1 MFWSQRPFVRI
12 LLFLV
17 LGILCWYYSV
27 SVIHLSTE
35 SVFVATS
42 MVLILY
48 GVFVVYGVRYSL
60 RWMPGFT
67 FGLLFF
73 LLGFLLSQRQNIEPV
88 EWEEGEYLVVARLVT
103 EPQVGDKI
111 LKAEL
116 ESLSILNSSQNPGNQ
131 KMLAYFENCDRAD
144 SLRYG
149 DLLVYSGVLHPID
162 SPSNPGEFNYKEYL
176 ARRNI
181 AYTVYLKE
189 ASWKWLKNDPVNPWL
204 SIAYEARRKLQ
215 KILFSSGLGSEGYAV
230 ASAILLGNDDLM
242 NAELRDNYVYAGAM
256 HILCVSG
263 LHVGIIF
270 LIFNYLLGFLDR
282 TKRLRIL
289 KAIFLLALIWTYAS
303 VTGLSPSVRRAGLM
317 VTLFIVGQLILRK
330 KDNLNTLA
338 TSAVILLLF
347 DPMLIF
353 HLGFQLSYVAVL
365 GILFLYKPIYQVFYI
380 KNYYLNTIWSI
391 SALSVA
397 AQLATF
403 PIAVHYFHFFPNWFW
418 LSNLITYPLSFL
430 VLAGGMTFIIFSW
443 VPFVSG
449 VLGWMLSGL
458 VYILNYSVGLVRFLP
473 FPGMTHLHIPTVEVL
488 LIYSFIFMLFLLI
501 TQRMWKLLFPVMAL
515 ITIIL
520 SVETVQHWRH
530 MNQEGLAVYNLRKHT
545 VVQVVNGR
553 KSHVFADSVIAA
565 DLNQASFV
573 MKSAQSEWGLNQP
586 KVYPIKKFCSAL
598 SANSCENDY
607 FFMVRNQRFMIL
619 TSEDRYFPQSDPFML
634 DVLIVTGNPEIPA
647 SCLMQIFHAKK
658 IIADGSVP
666 SYYKEKLSK
675 LADEHHICYFDTTKD
690 GAFLDGLE

>member
-1 MFWSQRPFVRI
+1 MFF
-12 LLFLV
+12 V

-27 SVIHLSTE
+27 AVICFSTA
-35 SVFVATS
+35 SVFVATI

-48 GVFVVYGVRYSL
+48 GLFVVYGVRYSL

-73 LLGFLLSQRQNIEPV
+73 MLGFLLSQQQHIEPV
-88 EWEEGEYLVVARLVT
+88 VWGEDEYRVVARLVT

-116 ESLSILNSSQNPGNQ
+116 ECLTILNSSQKPGNE
-131 KMLAYFENCDRAD
+131 KMMAYFEKSDRAD

-149 DLLVYSGVLHPID
+149 DVLIFSGVPRLID
-162 SPSNPGEFNYKEYL
+162 PPSNPGEFNYKEYL

-181 AYTVYLKE
+181 TYSVYLKE
-189 ASWKWLKNDPVNPWL
+189 VSWKWLKNDPVNPWL
-204 SIAYEARRKLQ
+204 SIAYGARRKLQ
-215 KILFSSGLGSEGYAV
+215 KILYSSGLNSEGYAV

-242 NAELRDNYVYAGAM
+242 NADLRDNFVYAGAM

-270 LIFNYLLGFLDR
+270 LIFNILLGFLDR
-282 TKRLRIL
+282 TKRLRIF
-289 KAIFLLALIWTYAS
+289 KAIVLLVLIWTYAS

-317 VTLFIVGQLILRK
+317 VTLFIVGQMILRK

-353 HLGFQLSYVAVL
+353 HLGFQLSYAAVL
-365 GILFLYKPIYQVFYI
+365 GILFLYNPIYQVFYI
-380 KNYYLNTIWSI
+380 RNYLLDKIWSI
-391 SALSVA
+391 TALSVA

-418 LSNLITYPLSFL
+418 LSNLVTYPLSFL
-430 VLAGGMTFIIFSW
+430 VLTGGMAFILFSW

-449 VLGWMLSGL
+449 ILGWMLAGL
-458 VYILNYSVGLVRFLP
+458 VYILNYLVGLVRFLP

-488 LIYSFIFMLFLLI
+488 LIYSFIFMLFVLI
-501 TQRMWKLLFPVMAL
+501 TRKMWKLLFPVMVLA
-515 ITIIL
+515 TIIL
-520 SVETVQHWRH
+520 SVETLQHWKH
-530 MNQEGLAVYNLRKHT
+530 LNQEGLVVYNLRKHT
-545 VVQVVNGR
+545 VVQLVDGR
-553 KSHVFADSVIAA
+553 ESCVIADSVIAS
-565 DLNQASFV
+565 DLSQASFV

-586 KVYPIKKFCSAL
+586 KVAPIPKGWPSRSA
-598 SANSCENDY
+598 SNFANGH
-607 FFMVRNQRFMIL
+607 FFVVCNQRLMIL
-619 TSEDRYFPQSDPFML
+619 TAEDCYFPQPVPLVL
-634 DVLIVTGNPEIPA
+634 DVLIITGNPEIPA
-647 SCLMQIFHAKK
+647 SGLMQIFQTKK
-658 IIADGSVP
+658 IITDGSVP
-666 SYYKEKLSK
+666 SYYKEKLSE
-675 LADEHHICYFDTTKD
+675 LADAHHICYFDTSKD
-690 GAFLDGLE
+690 GAFLDGL